1 MAIKFNQ
8 DIFSDDQNYKID
20 VEAIYKTFIKQII
33 SIRSISNITSL
44 DNAFDVDNHA
54 IKISTSDTPQ
64 ESLCHAF
71 YRLIGLPVMGEDGS
85 MYSPG
90 FDRQNNGSDTELKNK
105 KGVARKIP
113 KKLHTLMLSRELN
126 SVQSNQVFSLQ
137 SIESGIL
144 ALSSL
149 NKRNFVEPLSKSDNP
164 FDTTDPSYSLVGQ
177 SELVKELSEYV
188 DGNGLT
194 IDADS
199 KALVLSK
206 ARRHIIKPFI
216 VNPLIDLTVN
226 PSTNSVCA
234 PFVNDTLLFE
244 DNHAKFPFIELVCKI
259 RFDGR
264 NKTDS
269 ITESQQKVID
279 YIKDAESFKDLEIIK
294 QVSGSAIKVTEK
306 TQFLR
311 IFNSIRAMITKLIL
325 SENTIDEVRKDILW
339 IPIPDKRGPEYGS
352 VTRDIVL
359 NDPNINLSRY
369 TKDKTIAE
377 KTIKKRFDEI
387 THDVLKVTRKNLNNY
402 AFGEVQLTLENTD
415 GFGNNNSDDLANL
428 VESRNH
434 RCSQANEALRII
446 EIIMGEFNGLG
457 LCDIIAI
464 YGALW
469 LVEKKDLIGLLD
481 DAAVE
486 RMKLIKELKED
497 PDIDS
502 RSAALDAIKAFEKKV
517 KELYELMD
525 KIYIDARENNFNT
538 YTSQ

>member
-8 DIFSDDQNYKID
+8 DIFSDDQNHNID
-20 VEAIYKTFIKQII
+20 VEALYKTFIKEII
-33 SIRSISNITSL
+33 SIRSFSNITSL
-44 DNAFDVDNHA
+44 NNAFDVDNHA
-54 IKISTSDTPQ
+54 IKITTSSTPQ

-71 YRLIGLPVMGEDGS
+71 YRLIGLPVIGEDGS

-105 KGVARKIP
+105 KGVAGKIP

-177 SELVKELSEYV
+177 SELVKELAEYV

-194 IDADS
+194 IDDDS
-199 KALVLSK
+199 QALILSK

-216 VNPLIDLTVN
+216 VNPSIDLTVN
-226 PSTNSVCA
+226 PSTNAVCA
-234 PFVNDTLLFE
+234 PFVIDTLLFE
-244 DNHAKFPFIELVCKI
+244 DNHAKFPFIELVCRD

-269 ITESQQKVID
+269 ITESQQKIIN
-279 YIKDAESFKDLEIIK
+279 YISAAESFKDFEIIK
-294 QVSGSAIKVTEK
+294 KVSGGTVKVTEK

-311 IFNSIRAMITKLIL
+311 IFNSMRAMITKLI
-325 SENTIDEVRKDILW
+325 SAENVIDEVRKDILW
-339 IPIPDKRGPEYGS
+339 IPIPDKKGPEYGS

-359 NDPNINLSRY
+359 NDPNLNLTRY

-377 KTIKKRFDEI
+377 KTIKKKFDEI
-387 THDVLKVTRKNLNNY
+387 TRDVLKVTQKNLNNY
-402 AFGEVQLTLENTD
+402 AFGNIQLTLENTD
-415 GFGNNNSDDLANL
+415 GFGNNNSEDLDNL

-434 RCSQANEALRII
+434 RCSQANDSLRII

-497 PDIDS
+497 PDIGS
-502 RSAALDAIKAFEKKV
+502 RSGALEAIKAFEKKV

-525 KIYIDARENNFNT
+525 KIYVDARENNSNT
-538 YTSQ
+538 YTPQ